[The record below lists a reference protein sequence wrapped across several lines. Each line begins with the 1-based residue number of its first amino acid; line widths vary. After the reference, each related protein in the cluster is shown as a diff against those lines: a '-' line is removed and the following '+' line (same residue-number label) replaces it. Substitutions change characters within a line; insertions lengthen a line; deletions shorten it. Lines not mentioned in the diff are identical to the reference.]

1 MALSGLALTLVVAS
15 CSISDPSAPAA
26 APRTTSRAP
35 TTQDPTTQ
43 EPTTSKPTTPE
54 TASPQPS
61 TPSPD
66 VSTQPSK
73 PATLAFAGDVHFE
86 SPIREQLDAD
96 PRGLLDDIQPVLERA
111 DVAVVNLET
120 AVTAGGDPAPKD
132 YVFRAPD
139 SAFDALR
146 AAGVDVASMA
156 NNHGMDYGESGL
168 RDSLAAAK
176 AAGFPVIGIGTDEET
191 AYRPYVTEVK
201 GQRIAVIAATQ
212 VLDSHLISAWTAG
225 PGKPGLA
232 SAKDE
237 ARLVEEVRRAGE
249 VADVVVVYLHWGT
262 ELVGCPTADQQSL
275 ARKLVTAGADAVVG
289 SHAHV
294 LLGGG
299 YLGDTYVHYGLGNF
313 VFYAYS
319 GPGIESGVLTLTVQD
334 GGVREAEWTPA
345 RISSG
350 VPVPLRGAAAR
361 AALEDWQD
369 LRDCTGLEA
378 KP

>member
-1 MALSGLALTLVVAS
+1 M
-15 CSISDPSAPAA
+15 
-26 APRTTSRAP
+26 
-35 TTQDPTTQ
+35 
-43 EPTTSKPTTPE
+43 
-54 TASPQPS
+54 
-61 TPSPD
+61 
-66 VSTQPSK
+66 
-73 PATLAFAGDVHFE
+73 HFE

-96 PRGLLDDIQPVLERA
+96 PTGLLDDIQPVLERA
-111 DVAVVNLET
+111 DIAVVNLET
-120 AVTAGGDPAPKD
+120 AITTGGEPAPKD
-132 YVFRAPD
+132 YVFQGPS

-146 AAGVDVASMA
+146 AAGVDVGSMA

-176 AAGFPVIGIGTDEET
+176 TAGFPVIGIGMNED
-191 AYRPYVTEVK
+191 AAFRPYVTEVK
-201 GQRIAVIAATQ
+201 GQRIAVIGATQ

-237 ARLVEEVRRAGE
+237 ARLVEEVRRVGE
-249 VADVVVVYLHWGT
+249 IADVVVVYLHWGT
-262 ELVGCPTADQQSL
+262 ELVACPTAVQQSL
-275 ARKLVTAGADAVVG
+275 AQKLVGAGADAIVG

-334 GGVREAEWTPA
+334 GGVRESKWTPA
-345 RISSG
+345 RISGG
-350 VPVPLRGAAAR
+350 VPAPLRGAAAR
-361 AALEDWQD
+361 EALGDWQD

-378 KP
+378 RP